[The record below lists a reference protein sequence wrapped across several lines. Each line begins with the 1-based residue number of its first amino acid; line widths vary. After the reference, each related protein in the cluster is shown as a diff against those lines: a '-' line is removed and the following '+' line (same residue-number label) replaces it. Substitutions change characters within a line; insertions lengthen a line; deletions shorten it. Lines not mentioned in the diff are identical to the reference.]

1 MKVFRN
7 KVFLLI
13 LCFTLIAGMAVWAG
27 GKKEEPAKQ
36 ETKME
41 TETAKKAEG
50 PKPVYNWIGAVV
62 EIPYFIDHRIG
73 VELGAKT
80 VGADSRFLGPTGYDI
95 PAMIDTIEQAIV
107 QKPAGIEIIGFVEE
121 LAPVI
126 NKAMDAG
133 IPVVTLDADT
143 ATSNRYTFIGTGN
156 YGAGQMSARLLADQ
170 IGGKGK
176 VAVTSVVGQTN
187 LEERTQG
194 FKDYM
199 AANHPGIK
207 LVQVIDHKSDMNL
220 AISGVKAVIQAHP
233 DLKGVAAV
241 EATGGAGAATA
252 VKEMGKVGQVKIIS
266 MDRDDTT
273 LKSIED
279 GIISASV
286 AQRTAL
292 MSQLGVIL
300 MDSLNK
306 GAISITNDDAA
317 ADIIPMPAAIDTGT
331 IEINKDNAKFFYHAK
346 NPFDYSDWEVTPPE
360 PNETYYWIGAVVEIP
375 YFIDHRLGIEA
386 AGKELGVKT
395 RFLGPTGYD
404 IPAMIDTIEQ
414 AIVQKP
420 AGIEI
425 IGFVEELAPVINKAL
440 AAGIPVVTLDADTAT
455 SDRYTFIGTGN
466 YGAGQMSARL
476 LAEEIGGSGKVAVT
490 SVVGQTNLEER
501 TQGFK
506 DYMAANHPGIKLVQ
520 VIDHK
525 SDMNLAI
532 SGVKA
537 VMQAHPDLKGVA
549 AVEATGGSGAATAVK
564 EMGKV
569 GQVKI
574 VSMDRD
580 DTTLKSIEDGIIQAS
595 VAQRTSL
602 MSYLG
607 VKLMYY
613 YNHARIPITLDDEAA
628 NIISMPASVDTGT
641 IIINKD
647 NAKYFYH

>member
-1 MKVFRN
+1 MKS
-7 KVFLLI
+7 KASKLSLLLLSLI
-13 LCFTLIAGMAVWAG
+13 LIVCGSAWARG
-27 GKKEEPAKQ
+27 GDEEP
-36 ETKME
+36 TME
-41 TETAKKAEG
+41 EEATG
-50 PKPVYNWIGAVV
+50 PVQVYNWIGAVV

-73 VELGAKT
+73 VELGART
-80 VGADSRFLGPTGYDI
+80 LGAESRFLGPTGYDI

-126 NKAMDAG
+126 NKAIDAG

-143 ATSNRYTFIGTGN
+143 ASSDRYTFVGTGN
-156 YGAGQMSARLLADQ
+156 YGAGRMTAELLAEQ
-170 IGGKGK
+170 IGGVGK
-176 VAVTSVVGQTN
+176 VALTSVVGQTN
-187 LEERTQG
+187 LEERAQG
-194 FKDYM
+194 FTDYM
-199 AANHPGIK
+199 AENHPGIE

-233 DLKGVAAV
+233 DLAGVAAV

-252 VKEMGKVGQVKIIS
+252 VQEMGKVGEVAIIS
-266 MDRDDTT
+266 MDRDDST
-273 LKSIED
+273 LKMIED
-279 GIISASV
+279 GVIAASV

-306 GAISITNDDAA
+306 GAISITNDDEA
-317 ADIIPMPAAIDTGT
+317 ADIIPMPTAIDTGT
-331 IEINKDNAKFFYHAK
+331 IVINADNAKHFYHAS
-346 NPFDYSDWEVTPPE
+346 NPFDYGDWEVTPPE
-360 PNETYYWIGAVVEIP
+360 PGETYYWIGAVVEIP
-375 YFIDHRLGIEA
+375 YFIDHRLGLEA
-386 AGKELGVKT
+386 AGEELGVRT

-414 AIVQKP
+414 AIVQEP

-425 IGFVEELAPVINKAL
+425 IGFVEELAPVINKAI

-466 YGAGQMSARL
+466 YGAGRMSAQL
-476 LAEEIGGSGKVAVT
+476 LADAIGGEGKVAVT

-501 TQGFK
+501 TQGFV
-506 DYMAANHPGIKLVQ
+506 DYMTENHPNIELVQ
-520 VIDHK
+520 IIDHK

-537 VMQAHPDLKGVA
+537 VMQAHPDLAGVA
-549 AVEATGGSGAATAVK
+549 AVEATGGAGAATAVQ
-564 EMGKV
+564 EMGRV
-569 GQVKI
+569 GDVKI
-574 VSMDRD
+574 ISMDRD
-580 DTTLKSIEDGIIQAS
+580 DSTLKMIEDGVITAS

-613 YNHARIPITLDDEAA
+613 YNHARIPMTLDDEAA
-628 NIISMPASVDTGT
+628 DISSMPASVDTGT
-641 IIINKD
+641 IIINAD

>member
-1 MKVFRN
+1 MKS
-7 KVFLLI
+7 KASKLSLLLLSLI
-13 LCFTLIAGMAVWAG
+13 LIVCGSAWARG
-27 GKKEEPAKQ
+27 GDEEP
-36 ETKME
+36 TME
-41 TETAKKAEG
+41 EEATG
-50 PKPVYNWIGAVV
+50 PVQVYNWIGAVV

-73 VELGAKT
+73 VELGART
-80 VGADSRFLGPTGYDI
+80 VGAESRFLGPTGYDI

-126 NKAMDAG
+126 NKAIDAG

-143 ATSNRYTFIGTGN
+143 ASSDRYTFVGTGN
-156 YGAGQMSARLLADQ
+156 YGAGRMTAELLAEQ
-170 IGGKGK
+170 IGGVGK
-176 VAVTSVVGQTN
+176 VALTSVVGQTN
-187 LEERTQG
+187 LEERAQG
-194 FKDYM
+194 FTDYM
-199 AANHPGIK
+199 AENHPGIE

-233 DLKGVAAV
+233 DLAGVAAV

-252 VKEMGKVGQVKIIS
+252 VQEMGKVGEVAIIS
-266 MDRDDTT
+266 MDRDDST
-273 LKSIED
+273 LKMIED
-279 GIISASV
+279 GVIAASV

-306 GAISITNDDAA
+306 GAISITNDDEA
-317 ADIIPMPAAIDTGT
+317 ADIIPMPTAIDTGT
-331 IEINKDNAKFFYHAK
+331 IVINAENAEHFYHAS
-346 NPFDYSDWEVTPPE
+346 NPFDYGDWEVTPPE
-360 PNETYYWIGAVVEIP
+360 PGETYYWIGAVVEIP
-375 YFIDHRLGIEA
+375 YFIDHRLGLEA
-386 AGKELGVKT
+386 AGEELGVRT

-414 AIVQKP
+414 AIVQEP

-425 IGFVEELAPVINKAL
+425 IGFVEELAPVINKAIE
-440 AAGIPVVTLDADTAT
+440 AGIPVVTLDADTAT

-466 YGAGQMSARL
+466 YGAGRMSAQL
-476 LAEEIGGSGKVAVT
+476 LAEAIGGEGKVAVT

-501 TQGFK
+501 TQGFV
-506 DYMAANHPGIKLVQ
+506 DYMAENHPNIELVQ

-537 VMQAHPDLKGVA
+537 VIQAHPDLAGVA
-549 AVEATGGSGAATAVK
+549 AVEATGGAGAATAVQ
-564 EMGKV
+564 EMGRV
-569 GQVKI
+569 GDVVI
-574 VSMDRD
+574 ISMDRD
-580 DTTLKSIEDGIIQAS
+580 DSTLKMIEDGVITAS

-613 YNHARIPITLDDEAA
+613 YNHARIPMTLDDEAA
-628 NIISMPASVDTGT
+628 DIISMPASVDTGT
-641 IIINKD
+641 IIINAD

>member
-220 AISGVKAVIQAHP
+220 AISGVKAV
-233 DLKGVAAV
+233 
-241 EATGGAGAATA
+241 
-252 VKEMGKVGQVKIIS
+252 
-266 MDRDDTT
+266 
-273 LKSIED
+273 
-279 GIISASV
+279 
-286 AQRTAL
+286 
-292 MSQLGVIL
+292 
-300 MDSLNK
+300 
-306 GAISITNDDAA
+306 
-317 ADIIPMPAAIDTGT
+317 
-331 IEINKDNAKFFYHAK
+331 
-346 NPFDYSDWEVTPPE
+346 
-360 PNETYYWIGAVVEIP
+360 
-375 YFIDHRLGIEA
+375 
-386 AGKELGVKT
+386 
-395 RFLGPTGYD
+395 
-404 IPAMIDTIEQ
+404 
-414 AIVQKP
+414 
-420 AGIEI
+420 
-425 IGFVEELAPVINKAL
+425 
-440 AAGIPVVTLDADTAT
+440 
-455 SDRYTFIGTGN
+455 
-466 YGAGQMSARL
+466 
-476 LAEEIGGSGKVAVT
+476 
-490 SVVGQTNLEER
+490 
-501 TQGFK
+501 
-506 DYMAANHPGIKLVQ
+506 
-520 VIDHK
+520 
-525 SDMNLAI
+525 
-532 SGVKA
+532 
-537 VMQAHPDLKGVA
+537 MQAHPDLKGVA

-628 NIISMPASVDTGT
+628 NIISMPATVDTGT